1 MSEEIWFF
9 SHLSVPLHPEN
20 NVRTHRCTNM
30 RLIKRLDSF
39 ILGNFLTLFAGT
51 FCISLFVV
59 MMQFLWKYINDLIG
73 KGLSFD
79 VYVKFFFYAAETL
92 VPLALPLAIL
102 LASLISFGNLGE
114 RLELLSIK
122 AAGISLIRTM
132 RPLIILVSLMTLGS
146 FHFQNKIVPDAQ
158 QKLLQMITS
167 LKMKSPEL
175 DIPEGVFYDGIE
187 NINLYVRHKNEETG
201 MLYDVIIYNM
211 QDGVNRAHIIL
222 ADSARLET
230 TSDKMHLLLHMYQG
244 EQFENLS
251 SNALQTR
258 NVPYRRETFVEKH
271 FIIDFDTNFNLA
283 DQEDVAGSA
292 RTKTMAQL
300 THDIDSMECYYDS
313 LSVMFYS
320 NMQRYVLEIPHKT
333 RLSDYDSMT
342 VAQMADSVRKPLEQ
356 EEERYAA
363 YKAKRALTV
372 PKSEVHVDS
381 LYAHTSSQDKQR
393 IVMEALQK
401 AGFQEMDASSKA
413 DVMEYGDKQ
422 IRLHEIQFWQKITMA
437 LACLIFFFVGAPLGA
452 IIRKGGLGFPVVVAV
467 IIFILYYIIDTGA
480 MKVSREG
487 GMPVWIG
494 MWISTLVMAP
504 LGVWFT
510 VKSNNDSAVFNIDAY
525 IALWKKLLG
534 IRPKRNI
541 TRKEVIINDPDYADM
556 NKTLSQLITISRTYL
571 GSLPRSTFFGYMAYI
586 VRYCFSR
593 REDKQAEDISQ
604 DLEYVVEVLSNSKD
618 RQVLRLLNGYPVMEP
633 HDFRFYRRRRKD
645 LRAVIKYSEKIKN
658 EIEKY
663 DTVQ

>member
-1 MSEEIWFF
+1 
-9 SHLSVPLHPEN
+9 
-20 NVRTHRCTNM
+20 M
-30 RLIKRLDSF
+30 RLIKRLDLF
-39 ILGNFLTLFAGT
+39 ILKNFLTLFAGT

-73 KGLSFD
+73 KGLGFD
-79 VYVKFFFYAAETL
+79 VYVEFFFYAAETL

-122 AAGISLIRTM
+122 AAGISLIRTL
-132 RPLIILVSLMTLGS
+132 RPLIILVSLLSLGS
-146 FHFQNKIVPDAQ
+146 FHFQNKIVPEAQ
-158 QKLLQMITS
+158 QKLLQMIQS

-187 NINLYVRHKNEETG
+187 NINLYVRHKNEDTG

-211 QDGVNRAHIIL
+211 QDGMTRAHIIL

-244 EQFENLS
+244 EQFENLA

-292 RTKTMAQL
+292 RTKTMRQL
-300 THDIDSMECYYDS
+300 THDIDSMENYYDS
-313 LSVMFYS
+313 LSQTFSVS
-320 NMQRYVLEIPHKT
+320 MQRYALNIPHKT
-333 RLSDYDSMT
+333 RISDYDSLT
-342 VAQMADSVRKPLEQ
+342 VAGMSDSIKRPLVE
-356 EEERYAA
+356 EEERYLAN
-363 YKAKRALTV
+363 KAKMATTV
-372 PKSEVHVDS
+372 PRSAVNADS
-381 LYAHTSSQDKQR
+381 LYAQVSSQGKQR
-393 IVMEALQK
+393 IVMDALQK
-401 AGFQEMDASSKA
+401 AGFQEMDANSKA
-413 DVMEYGDKQ
+413 ETMEFGDKQ
-422 IRLHEIQFWQKITMA
+422 IRLHEIQFWQKITMS

-467 IIFILYYIIDTGA
+467 IIFIAYYMIDTGA

-487 GMPVWIG
+487 GMPVWLG
-494 MWISTLVMAP
+494 MWLSTLVMAP
-504 LGVWFT
+504 LGIFFT
-510 VKSNNDSAVFNIDAY
+510 VKSNNDSAVFNMDLY
-525 IALWKKLLG
+525 VGMWKKLLG

-541 TRKEVIINDPDYADM
+541 TRKEVIIHDPDYADM
-556 NKTLSQLITISRTYL
+556 YKTLTQLITTSREYL
-571 GSLPRSTFFGYMAYI
+571 GALPRSTFFGYMAYI
-586 VRYCFSR
+586 ARYFFSQ
-593 REDKQAEDISQ
+593 REDMQAEGVM
-604 DLEYVVEVLSNSKD
+604 LTMEYVVDVLSNSKD
-618 RQVLRLLNGYPVMEP
+618 RHILRLLNGYPVMETR
-633 HDFRFYRRRRKD
+633 DFRFYRRRRKD
-645 LRAVIKYSEKIKN
+645 LRAIIKYSEQIKQ

>member
-1 MSEEIWFF
+1 MK
-9 SHLSVPLHPEN
+9 
-20 NVRTHRCTNM
+20 
-30 RLIKRLDSF
+30 LIKRLDLF

-59 MMQFLWKYINDLIG
+59 MMQFLWKWINELIG

-79 VYVKFFFYAAETL
+79 VYVELFFYAAETL

-102 LASLISFGNLGE
+102 LASLISFGNIGE
-114 RLELLSIK
+114 RLELLAIK
-122 AAGISLIRTM
+122 AAGISLIRTLM
-132 RPLIILVSLMTLGS
+132 PLIILVSLLSLGS

-187 NINLYVRHKNEETG
+187 NINLYVRHKNEDTG

-230 TSDKMHLLLHMYQG
+230 TSDKMHLLLHLYQG

-283 DQEDVAGSA
+283 DQEEGSGGA
-292 RTKTMAQL
+292 SSAKTKTMKQL
-300 THDIDSMECYYDS
+300 THDIDSMENYYDS
-313 LSVMFYS
+313 LSVEFCH
-320 NMQRYVLEIPHKT
+320 NMEHYALNIPHKT
-333 RLSDYDSMT
+333 RLSDYDSST
-342 VAQMADSVRKPLEQ
+342 VAQMTDSMKKPLEK
-356 EEERYAA
+356 EENA
-363 YKAKRALTV
+363 YLAQKAKTSFVV
-372 PKSEVHVDS
+372 PQSKVNVDT
-381 LYAHTSSQDKQR
+381 LYANASSQEKQR
-393 IVMEALQK
+393 IIISALQK
-401 AGFQEMDASSKA
+401 VGFQEMDASSKA

-422 IRLHEIQFWQKITMA
+422 IRLHQIQFWQKITMS

-467 IIFILYYIIDTGA
+467 IIFIAYYMIDTGA

-487 GMPVWIG
+487 GMPVWLGI
-494 MWISTLVMAP
+494 WLSTLVMAP
-504 LGVWFT
+504 LGIFFT

-525 IALWKKLLG
+525 TNLWKKLLG

-541 TRKEVIINDPDYADM
+541 TRKEVIIHDPDYADM
-556 NKTLSQLITISRTYL
+556 HKTLNQLITTSREYL
-571 GSLPRSTFFGYMAYI
+571 GALPRSTFFGYMAYI
-586 VRYCFSR
+586 IRFWFSK
-593 REDKQAEDISQ
+593 REDMQAEGIYQ
-604 DLEYVVEVLSNSKD
+604 ITEYVVEVLSNSKD
-618 RQVLRLLNGYPVMEP
+618 RQVLRLLNGYPVMETR
-633 HDFRFYRRRRKD
+633 DFRFYRRRRKD
-645 LRAVIKYSEKIKN
+645 LRAVIKYSEQIDNHIVKN
-658 EIEKY
+658 ILKN
-663 DTVQ
+663 

>member
-1 MSEEIWFF
+1 
-9 SHLSVPLHPEN
+9 
-20 NVRTHRCTNM
+20 M

-79 VYVKFFFYAAETL
+79 VYVEFFFYAAETL

-132 RPLIILVSLMTLGS
+132 RPLIILVSLLSLGS
-146 FHFQNKIVPDAQ
+146 FHFQNKIVPEAQ

-187 NINLYVRHKNEETG
+187 NINLYVKHKNEETG

-230 TSDKMHLLLHMYQG
+230 TSDKLHLLLHLYQG

-313 LSVMFYS
+313 LSVEFYN
-320 NMQRYVLEIPHKT
+320 NMQRYTLSVPHKQ
-333 RLSDYDSMT
+333 RLSDFDSLTLAGFDNSMKKDLEKEEK
-342 VAQMADSVRKPLEQ
+342 VYQAQKQKTAF
-356 EEERYAA
+356 
-363 YKAKRALTV
+363 TV
-372 PKSEVHVDS
+372 PLSSVNIDT
-381 LYAHTSSQDKQR
+381 LYAQASSQDKQR
-393 IVMEALQK
+393 IIMDALQK
-401 AGFQEMDASSKA
+401 AGFQEMDANSKA

-494 MWISTLVMAP
+494 MWLSTLVMAP
-504 LGVWFT
+504 LGVFFT

-525 IALWKKLLG
+525 INLWKKFLG

-541 TRKEVIINDPDYADM
+541 VRKEVIINDPDYADM
-556 NKTLSQLITISRTYL
+556 HKTLEQLITTSREYL

-586 VRYCFSR
+586 FRYFFSK
-593 REDKQAEDISQ
+593 REDMKAEGIMHIT
-604 DLEYVVEVLSNSKD
+604 EYVVEVLSNSKD
-618 RQVLRLLNGYPVMEP
+618 RKVLRLLNGYPVMETR
-633 HDFRFYRRRRKD
+633 DFRFYRRRRKD
-645 LRAVIKYSEKIKN
+645 LRAVIKYSEKIKDYIYAN
-658 EIEKY
+658 ILS
-663 DTVQ
+663 VQ

>member
-1 MSEEIWFF
+1 
-9 SHLSVPLHPEN
+9 
-20 NVRTHRCTNM
+20 M

-79 VYVKFFFYAAETL
+79 VYVEFFFYAAETL

-132 RPLIILVSLMTLGS
+132 RPLIILVSLLSLGS
-146 FHFQNKIVPDAQ
+146 FHFQNKIVPEAQ

-187 NINLYVRHKNEETG
+187 NINLYVKHKNEETG

-230 TSDKMHLLLHMYQG
+230 TSDKLHLLLHLYQG

-313 LSVMFYS
+313 LSVEFYN
-320 NMQRYVLEIPHKT
+320 NMQRYTLSVPHKQ
-333 RLSDYDSMT
+333 RLSDFDSLTLAGFDNSMKKDLEKEEK
-342 VAQMADSVRKPLEQ
+342 VYQAQKQKTAF
-356 EEERYAA
+356 
-363 YKAKRALTV
+363 TV
-372 PKSEVHVDS
+372 PQSSVNIDT
-381 LYAHTSSQDKQR
+381 LYAQASSQGKQR
-393 IVMEALQK
+393 IIMDALQK
-401 AGFQEMDASSKA
+401 AGFQEMDANSKA

-494 MWISTLVMAP
+494 MWLSTLVMAP
-504 LGVWFT
+504 LGVFFT

-525 IALWKKLLG
+525 INLWKKFLG

-541 TRKEVIINDPDYADM
+541 VRKEVIINDPDYADM
-556 NKTLSQLITISRTYL
+556 HKTLEQLITTSREYL

-586 VRYCFSR
+586 FRYFFSK
-593 REDKQAEDISQ
+593 REDMKAEGIMHIT
-604 DLEYVVEVLSNSKD
+604 EYVVEVLSNSKD
-618 RQVLRLLNGYPVMEP
+618 RKVLRLLNGYPVMETR
-633 HDFRFYRRRRKD
+633 DFRFYRRRRKD
-645 LRAVIKYSEKIKN
+645 LRAVIKYSEKIKDYIYAN
-658 EIEKY
+658 ILS
-663 DTVQ
+663 VQ

>member
-1 MSEEIWFF
+1 
-9 SHLSVPLHPEN
+9 
-20 NVRTHRCTNM
+20 M

-79 VYVKFFFYAAETL
+79 VYVEFFFYAAETL

-146 FHFQNKIVPDAQ
+146 FHFQNKIVPEAQ

-187 NINLYVRHKNEETG
+187 NINLYVKHKNEDTG

-230 TSDKMHLLLHMYQG
+230 TSDKLHLLLHLYQG

-313 LSVMFYS
+313 LSVEFCNS
-320 NMQRYVLEIPHKT
+320 MQRYALSVPHKQRT
-333 RLSDYDSMT
+333 SDFDSLT
-342 VAQMADSVRKPLEQ
+342 LAGFDNNVKKDLEKEEKTYLAQKQKTAF
-356 EEERYAA
+356 
-363 YKAKRALTV
+363 TV
-372 PKSEVHVDS
+372 PHSSVNIDT
-381 LYAHTSSQDKQR
+381 LYAQTNSQGKQR
-393 IVMEALQK
+393 IIMDALQK
-401 AGFQEMDASSKA
+401 VGFQEMDASSKA

-494 MWISTLVMAP
+494 MWLSTLVMAP
-504 LGVWFT
+504 LGVFFT

-556 NKTLSQLITISRTYL
+556 HKTLEQLITTSREYL
-571 GSLPRSTFFGYMAYI
+571 GELPRSTFFGYMKYI
-586 VRYCFSR
+586 FRYFFSK
-593 REDKQAEDISQ
+593 REDMKAEGIM
-604 DLEYVVEVLSNSKD
+604 LITEYVVDILSNSKD
-618 RQVLRLLNGYPVMEP
+618 RQVLRLLNGYPVLETR
-633 HDFRFYRRRRKD
+633 DFRFYRRRRKD
-645 LRAVIKYSEKIKN
+645 LRAVIKFSEKIKDYIYAN
-658 EIEKY
+658 ILS
-663 DTVQ
+663 VQ

>member
-1 MSEEIWFF
+1 
-9 SHLSVPLHPEN
+9 
-20 NVRTHRCTNM
+20 M
-30 RLIKRLDSF
+30 RLIKRLDLF
-39 ILGNFLTLFAGT
+39 ILKNFLTLFAGT

-73 KGLSFD
+73 KGLGFD
-79 VYVKFFFYAAETL
+79 VYVEFFFYAAETL

-122 AAGISLIRTM
+122 AAGISLIRTL
-132 RPLIILVSLMTLGS
+132 RPLIILVSLLSLGS
-146 FHFQNKIVPDAQ
+146 FHFQNKIVPEAQ
-158 QKLLQMITS
+158 QKLLQMIQS

-187 NINLYVRHKNEETG
+187 NINLYVRHKNEDTG

-211 QDGVNRAHIIL
+211 QDGMTRAHIIL

-244 EQFENLS
+244 EQFENLA

-292 RTKTMAQL
+292 RTKTMRQL
-300 THDIDSMECYYDS
+300 THDIDSMENYYDS
-313 LSVMFYS
+313 LSQTFSVS
-320 NMQRYVLEIPHKT
+320 MQRYALNIPHKT
-333 RLSDYDSMT
+333 RISDYDSLT
-342 VAQMADSVRKPLEQ
+342 VAGMSDSIKRPLVE
-356 EEERYAA
+356 EEERYLAN
-363 YKAKRALTV
+363 KAKMATTV
-372 PKSEVHVDS
+372 PRSSVNADS
-381 LYAHTSSQDKQR
+381 LYAQVSSQGKQR
-393 IVMEALQK
+393 IVMDALQK
-401 AGFQEMDASSKA
+401 AGFQEMDANSKA
-413 DVMEYGDKQ
+413 DAMEYGDKQ
-422 IRLHEIQFWQKITMA
+422 IRLHEIQFWQKITMS

-467 IIFILYYIIDTGA
+467 IIFIAYYMIDTGA

-487 GMPVWIG
+487 GMPVWLG
-494 MWISTLVMAP
+494 MWLSTLVMAP
-504 LGVWFT
+504 LGIFFT
-510 VKSNNDSAVFNIDAY
+510 VKSNNDSAVFNMDLY
-525 IALWKKLLG
+525 VGLWKKLLG

-541 TRKEVIINDPDYADM
+541 TRKEVIIHDPDYADM
-556 NKTLSQLITISRTYL
+556 YKTLTQLIATSREYL
-571 GSLPRSTFFGYMAYI
+571 GALPRSTFFGYMAYI
-586 VRYCFSR
+586 ARYFFSQ
-593 REDKQAEDISQ
+593 REDMQAEGVM
-604 DLEYVVEVLSNSKD
+604 LTMEYVVDVLSNSKD
-618 RQVLRLLNGYPVMEP
+618 RHILRLLNGYPVMETR
-633 HDFRFYRRRRKD
+633 DFRFYRRRRKD
-645 LRAVIKYSEKIKN
+645 LRAIIKYSEQIKQ

>member
-1 MSEEIWFF
+1 
-9 SHLSVPLHPEN
+9 
-20 NVRTHRCTNM
+20 M

-39 ILGNFLTLFAGT
+39 ILRNFLTLFAGT

-79 VYVKFFFYAAETL
+79 VYVKFFFYAGETL

-146 FHFQNKIVPDAQ
+146 FHFQNKIVPEAQ

-187 NINLYVRHKNEETG
+187 NINLYVRYKNEDTG

-244 EQFENLS
+244 EQFENLT

-258 NVPYRRETFVEKH
+258 DVPYRRETFVEKH

-292 RTKTMAQL
+292 RTKTMKQL
-300 THDIDSMECYYDS
+300 THDIDSMENYYDS
-313 LSVMFYS
+313 LSVRFYD
-320 NMQRYVLEIPHKT
+320 NMQRYALNIPHKV
-333 RLSDYDSMT
+333 RISDYDSMT
-342 VAQMADSVRKPLEQ
+342 VANMEDSVKKSLEK
-356 EEERYAA
+356 EEERYQAQ
-363 YKAKRALTV
+363 KAKTAFTI
-372 PKSEVHVDS
+372 PKSDVNVDS
-381 LYAHTSSQDKQR
+381 LYAKASSQDKQR

-401 AGFQEMDASSKA
+401 AGFQEMDANSKA

-494 MWISTLVMAP
+494 MWLSTLVMAP
-504 LGVWFT
+504 LGVFFT

-556 NKTLSQLITISRTYL
+556 HKTLEQLITTSREYL
-571 GSLPRSTFFGYMAYI
+571 GTLPRSTFFGYMAYI
-586 VRYCFSR
+586 FRYFFSK
-593 REDKQAEDISQ
+593 REDMKAEGVM
-604 DLEYVVEVLSNSKD
+604 LMMEYVVEVLSNSKD
-618 RQVLRLLNGYPVMEP
+618 RQVLRLLNGYPVMETR
-633 HDFRFYRRRRKD
+633 DFRFYRRRRKD
-645 LRAVIKYSEKIKN
+645 LRAVIKYSEQIKDYIYAN
-658 EIEKY
+658 ILS
-663 DTVQ
+663 VQ

>member
-1 MSEEIWFF
+1 
-9 SHLSVPLHPEN
+9 
-20 NVRTHRCTNM
+20 M

-39 ILGNFLTLFAGT
+39 ILRNFLTLFAGT

-132 RPLIILVSLMTLGS
+132 RSLIILVSLMTLGS

-158 QKLLQMITS
+158 QKLLQMLTS

-187 NINLYVRHKNEETG
+187 NINLYVRHKDEDTG

-211 QDGVNRAHIIL
+211 QDGMTRAHIIL
-222 ADSARLET
+222 ADSAKLET

-251 SNALQTR
+251 SNALQTK

-292 RTKTMAQL
+292 RTKTMKQL
-300 THDIDSMECYYDS
+300 THDIDSMENYYDS
-313 LSVMFYS
+313 LSVRFYD
-320 NMQRYVLEIPHKT
+320 NMQHYALNIPHKT
-333 RLSDYDSMT
+333 RISDYDSMT
-342 VAQMADSVRKPLEQ
+342 VAQMTDSMRKPLER
-356 EEERYAA
+356 EEERYIAH
-363 YKAKRALTV
+363 KAKTAYTI
-372 PKSEVHVDS
+372 PKSDVNIDS
-381 LYAHTSSQDKQR
+381 LYAQTNPQNKQR
-393 IVMEALQK
+393 IVMDALQK

-422 IRLHEIQFWQKITMA
+422 IRLHQIQFWQKITMS

-487 GMPVWIG
+487 GMPVWFG
-494 MWISTLVMAP
+494 MWLSTLVMAP
-504 LGVWFT
+504 LGVFFT

-556 NKTLSQLITISRTYL
+556 HKTLEQLITTSREYL

-586 VRYCFSR
+586 FRYFFSK
-593 REDKQAEDISQ
+593 REDMQAEGIM
-604 DLEYVVEVLSNSKD
+604 LITEYVVEVLSNSKD
-618 RQVLRLLNGYPVMEP
+618 RQVLRLLNGYPVMETR
-633 HDFRFYRRRRKD
+633 DFRFYRRRRKD
-645 LRAVIKYSEKIKN
+645 VRSVIKYSEQIKN
-658 EIEKY
+658 YIY
-663 DTVQ
+663 ANILSVQ